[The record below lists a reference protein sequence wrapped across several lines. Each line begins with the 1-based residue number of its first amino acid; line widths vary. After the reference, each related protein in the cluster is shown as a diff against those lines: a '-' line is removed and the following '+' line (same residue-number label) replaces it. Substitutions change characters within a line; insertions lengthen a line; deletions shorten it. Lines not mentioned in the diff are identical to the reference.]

1 MILVTGMPID
11 FEWTVKFGDLLT
23 VGGAAVVAA
32 SILHKRGRSEATSDA
47 ILTRLVED
55 FREMKEE
62 FKTFSSTMAKVATQ
76 ESQIALLMKWYDELR
91 RGIGFVRGVRG
102 IDHEYGKDD

>member
-1 MILVTGMPID
+1 MTEMGIA

-23 VGGAAVVAA
+23 MGGALVVAM
-32 SILHKRGRSEATSDA
+32 SILYRRGRNEATSDA

-76 ESQIALLMKWYDELR
+76 ESQIGLLMKWYDELR
-91 RGIGFVRGVRG
+91 RGEGFVKGPRG
-102 IDHEYGKDD
+102 IDREFP